1 MSCSK
6 DDLHNTNCNQS
17 GFLPFSPYSVYF
29 LQDCS
34 MFHCHRLQEEQ
45 EIVAIKFL
53 WNWNITCSGHCEILW
68 SIDRRLY
75 VQDRK
80 RERFVPGNHCLLRR
94 ANQKV
99 PGHHDV
105 QIHLDCNRNCHQSW
119 LPLQHPQLIYLGTQK
134 LPQHPTAH
142 QPIQSTKQW
151 VSESWKLG
159 RFWWMF

>member
-1 MSCSK
+1 
-6 DDLHNTNCNQS
+6 
-17 GFLPFSPYSVYF
+17 
-29 LQDCS
+29 

-45 EIVAIKFL
+45 EIVAIKDKVSIFFG
-53 WNWNITCSGHCEILW
+53 TEILPALW

-105 QIHLDCNRNCHQSW
+105 QIHLDCNRNC
-119 LPLQHPQLIYLGTQK
+119 
-134 LPQHPTAH
+134 
-142 QPIQSTKQW
+142 
-151 VSESWKLG
+151 
-159 RFWWMF
+159 R